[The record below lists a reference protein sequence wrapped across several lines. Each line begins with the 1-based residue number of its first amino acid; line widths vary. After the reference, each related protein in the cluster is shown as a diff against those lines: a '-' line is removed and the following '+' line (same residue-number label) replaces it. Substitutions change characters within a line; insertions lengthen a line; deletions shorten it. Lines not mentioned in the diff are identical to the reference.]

1 MAKLVFRGRSKE
13 TQTRIEGTGV
23 NEIDGELYLLDGT
36 QILCPIERSSMRI
49 SDPDRNK
56 CFDNPITT
64 QENLA
69 ELQRKLMEVVIDYCK
84 ENKLTDIDA
93 ITFSTDTLQ
102 ASIAYG
108 KWVPS
113 TDAAIAAYGYEE
125 GTYKKIGEWL

>member
-1 MAKLVFRGRSKE
+1 MGNWIFRGKSKE
-13 TQTRIEGTGV
+13 TKTRLEGTGV
-23 NEIDGELYLLDGT
+23 NQIDGELYLLDGT

-56 CFDNPITT
+56 CFDNPVTT

-69 ELQRKLMEVVIDYCK
+69 ELQRKIMEVVIDYCK

-93 ITFSTDTLQ
+93 ITFNTDTLQ

-113 TDAAIAAYGYEE
+113 TDAAIAAYGYE
-125 GTYKKIGEWL
+125 GDTYKQIGEYL